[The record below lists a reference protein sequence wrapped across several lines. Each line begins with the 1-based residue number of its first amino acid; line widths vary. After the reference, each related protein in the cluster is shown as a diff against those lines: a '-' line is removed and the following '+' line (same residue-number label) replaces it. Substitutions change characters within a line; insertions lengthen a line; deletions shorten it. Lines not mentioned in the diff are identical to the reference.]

1 MDLIGFFAMFY
12 DFIIL
17 LIPLS
22 IIAFVGSKL
31 LSKVREKIEDRF
43 KLDWLKSI
51 FITNFV
57 VIFIVIFLV
66 YIYFILVGAVTAEF
80 RTPELE
86 YDIFENLVLLG
97 LGAIRIAITTL
108 ILSLFLLFF
117 EFVSQVTIDLLEKK
131 EWAIIH
137 KEFIGVLVACLVFLI
152 LFLFLFSWAAFGL
165 FIYVFYG
172 GVSSGPLLMVL

>member
-12 DFIIL
+12 DFLVL
-17 LIPLS
+17 LVPLT
-22 IIAFVGSKL
+22 IIAFIGSKL
-31 LSKVREKIEDRF
+31 LSKLREKIEDKF
-43 KLDWLKSI
+43 KLGWMKSI
-51 FITNFV
+51 FITNFSL
-57 VIFIVIFLV
+57 IFIIIFLV
-66 YIYFILVGAVTAEF
+66 FIYFIIIGAVSAQF

-86 YDIFENLVLLG
+86 YDLIENLLFIG
-97 LGAIRIAITTL
+97 MGAIRIAITAL

-117 EFVSQVTIDLLEKK
+117 ELIHSLIVELLEKK
-131 EWAIIH
+131 EWSITV
-137 KEFIGVLVACLVFLI
+137 KEFVATLIVCFIFLI